1 MTVKLSFDTP
11 MREEKVMLST
21 EEAQKIILSKVK
33 VLGEKEERIVNC
45 LGRVLAEDIYSS
57 LNIPPLTNSAMDGYA
72 LKSSDTRGAPLLL
85 KVIEDLPA
93 GRVSTKKIDKGKAIR
108 IMTGAILPEGADAVV
123 EVEKTKREERGFVK
137 VLFRVKRGENV
148 RLAGEDVKKGELVLK
163 KGTTIRAAEVG
174 MLATLGRRKAKV
186 LRAPRVAIISSGDE
200 LLEVGK
206 RIRDGKIYDANG
218 YSLQAQVIEA
228 SAVPLY
234 LGVVKDKIEALRK
247 KFKEG
252 LKQADLLISSGGVSV
267 GDYDLVRG
275 VLKELGRI
283 SFWQV
288 RQRPGKPLVFGL
300 AGRKLI
306 FGLPGNPVSSMVT
319 FEQYVRPALL
329 KMGGRADLKRK
340 EVYAEVTEEIKKR
353 KGLKYF
359 IRAVVRKEDNK
370 YYVKTT
376 GPQGSGIL
384 KSMILANGLIILPE
398 KVEKVKKGDKVL
410 VQLWREM

>member
-1 MTVKLSFDTP
+1 
-11 MREEKVMLST
+11 MLST

-33 VLGEKEERIVNC
+33 VLGKEEEKIVNC
-45 LGRVLAEDIYSS
+45 PGRVLAEDIYSQ

-72 LKSSDTRGAPLLL
+72 VRSSDTVKAPLLL

-93 GRVSTKKIDKGKAIR
+93 GKISTKKISKGKAIR
-108 IMTGAILPEGADAVV
+108 IMTGAVLPEGADAVV

-137 VLFRVKRGENV
+137 VLSRVKREENV

-163 KGTTIRAAEVG
+163 KGTTIGAAEVG

-186 LRAPRVAIISSGDE
+186 LRLPRVAIISTGDE
-200 LLEVGK
+200 LLEVGERVK
-206 RIRDGKIYDANG
+206 AGKIYDANG

-228 SAVPLY
+228 GAVPVY

-275 VLKELGRI
+275 VLKELGKM

-288 RQRPGKPLVFGL
+288 RQRPGKPLVFGS
-300 AGRKLI
+300 AGRRLI

-329 KMGGRADLKRK
+329 KMGGKTDLKRK
-340 EVYAEVTEEIKKR
+340 EIYAEVSEEIKKR

-359 IRAVVRKEDNK
+359 IRAVVKEENNK
-370 YYVKTT
+370 YYAKTT

>member
-275 VLKELGRI
+275 VLKELGRM

>member
-1 MTVKLSFDTP
+1 
-11 MREEKVMLST
+11 MLST
-21 EEAQKIILSKVK
+21 EEAQKIILSKAK

-45 LGRVLAEDIYSS
+45 LGKVLAEDIYSS

-72 LKSSDTRGAPLLL
+72 LKSSDTLKAPLLL

-93 GRVSTKKIDKGKAIR
+93 GRVSTKKINKGKAIR

>member
-11 MREEKVMLST
+11 IREEKVMLST

-370 YYVKTT
+370 YYAKTT

-398 KVEKVKKGDKVL
+398 KVERVKKGDKVL

>member
-1 MTVKLSFDTP
+1 
-11 MREEKVMLST
+11 MLST